1 MGNDKVIISK
11 GGYAFSRYFLAV
23 LIWISL
29 LLKQRE
35 VLIVVLVFLML
46 AVALKLRR
54 SPLVVFYDSTI
65 GRIIPSKNV
74 EIDEDGLR
82 FANALGGILCLI
94 CLGLLYFG
102 PAALGWY
109 ITGFFAVFK
118 TVSAFGYCPG
128 LKLYYLFKK

>member
-1 MGNDKVIISK
+1 MGSDKVMISK

-23 LIWISL
+23 LIWMSL
-29 LLKQRE
+29 LLKQKE
-35 VLIVVLVFLML
+35 LLLIVLAFLLL

-65 GRIIPSKNV
+65 GRILQSKQV

-82 FANALGGILCLI
+82 FANALGGTLCLI

-102 PAALGWY
+102 PVALGWY

-128 LKLYYLFKK
+128 LKLYELLWK